1 MTLTYFWGHRGQF
14 KHEICNFSLVNTI
27 TQQILIALG
36 PNLSHGCISGVS
48 WLSLKMDELDLY
60 VEVIGLISKL
70 NLFHYKHDK
79 HVTQSILVALIPN
92 LYHGC
97 ISISKMDDLDLSFF
111 VRKCM
116 FMTSPHSARR
126 WIAWGAGNMHSS
138 YYKWNMAIICNPPIM
153 LCATFVPCFY
163 LLMPLYSSVLFVFGW
178 WVKNA

>member
-14 KHEICNFSLVNTI
+14 KHENLQFSLVNTR

-97 ISISKMDDLDLSFF
+97 ISSSKMDDLDLSFF

-126 WIAWGAGNMHSS
+126 WIAWGVLV
-138 YYKWNMAIICNPPIM
+138 IC
-153 LCATFVPCFY
+153 T
-163 LLMPLYSSVLFVFGW
+163 LLITSGTW
-178 WVKNA
+178 Q

>member
-1 MTLTYFWGHRGQF
+1 M
-14 KHEICNFSLVNTI
+14 KICNFSLVNTI
-27 TQQILIALG
+27 TQQIVIALG

-97 ISISKMDDLDLSFF
+97 ISSSKMDDLDLSFF

-126 WIAWGAGNMHSS
+126 WIA
-138 YYKWNMAIICNPPIM
+138 
-153 LCATFVPCFY
+153 
-163 LLMPLYSSVLFVFGW
+163 
-178 WVKNA
+178 

>member
-1 MTLTYFWGHRGQF
+1 MYLKSVLVKFEYGWPWPIFEVTGVNLNM
-14 KHEICNFSLVNTI
+14 KICN
-27 TQQILIALG
+27 
-36 PNLSHGCISGVS
+36 GCISGVF

-70 NLFHYKHDK
+70 NLFNYKHDK

-97 ISISKMDDLDLSFF
+97 ISSSKMDDLDLSLF

-126 WIAWGAGNMHSS
+126 WIAWGVLVIYALFLLQVEHGNNLQPAH
-138 YYKWNMAIICNPPIM
+138 YVVRNIC
-153 LCATFVPCFY
+153 T
-163 LLMPLYSSVLFVFGW
+163 LF
-178 WVKNA
+178 

>member
-1 MTLTYFWGHRGQF
+1 M
-14 KHEICNFSLVNTI
+14 KICNFSLVNTI

-60 VEVIGLISKL
+60 VEVFGLISKL
-70 NLFHYKHDK
+70 NLFHYKHD
-79 HVTQSILVALIPN
+79 N

-97 ISISKMDDLDLSFF
+97 ISSSKMDDLDLSFF

-126 WIAWGAGNMHSS
+126 WIA
-138 YYKWNMAIICNPPIM
+138 
-153 LCATFVPCFY
+153 
-163 LLMPLYSSVLFVFGW
+163 
-178 WVKNA
+178 